1 MTARRIAAWAHA
13 HARLLLTAGMAAGLG
28 LALWA
33 RRGDLAA
40 FDWRL
45 DAGSLLAA
53 ALLLAVPGLVPG
65 GTWLYALR
73 RVGAAAPRRE
83 ALRVWA
89 RSWVLRY
96 EPSGAVGFAYRVA
109 ARGRLGASA
118 PQVLTATAYE
128 QLAAAVGG
136 ALAAPVGFAIVGLRP
151 PAPAWALAA
160 GAVAVAV

>member
-1 MTARRIAAWAHA
+1 MTARRIAAWARA
-13 HARLLLTAGMAAGLG
+13 HARLLLTAGMAAALG

-45 DAGSLLAA
+45 DPGSLLAA
-53 ALLLAVPGLVPG
+53 ALLLALPALVQA

-73 RVGAAAPRRE
+73 RVGAAATRRD

-96 EPSGAVGFAYRVA
+96 EPSGAVGFAYRIG
-109 ARGRLGASA
+109 ARERIGATT

-128 QLAAAVGG
+128 QLAAIAGG
-136 ALAAPVGFAIVGLRP
+136 ALAAPVGFAIAGLRP
-151 PAPAWALAA
+151 PAVALAA
-160 GAVAVAV
+160 AG